1 MQKKDVDN
9 LRDIDFLGRNFV
21 EKTKEIVKHA
31 KKEEKKAKE
40 SEKRALRVKR
50 QTQELMNKIIP
61 REIVSQLNHSISV
74 QPQLYKNVTI
84 CVLSIVD
91 YEGILSKGD
100 SIQVHMFCTAL

>member
-61 REIVSQLNHSISV
+61 REIVSQLNNGISV